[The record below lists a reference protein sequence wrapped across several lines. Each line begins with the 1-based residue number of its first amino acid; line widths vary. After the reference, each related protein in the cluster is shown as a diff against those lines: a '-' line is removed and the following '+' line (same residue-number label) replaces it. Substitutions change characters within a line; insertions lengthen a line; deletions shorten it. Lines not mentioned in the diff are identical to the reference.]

1 MTYLHDVRHA
11 QQFIHTVN
19 KVWRRDLRTCYQCH
33 RQKVGNS
40 NFLDSKIFKAR
51 IIFLLLFLKV
61 APLST
66 SPTSWIITSYHAFLM
81 AVIYV
86 ACVNQT
92 TWYFRLFILT
102 YSLFGFKCLHTR
114 GNKCQQLLWW
124 SFPGCPSTKAIGG
137 NCCKHFLGF
146 SIGCL

>member
-51 IIFLLLFLKV
+51 IIFLVLFVKV

-66 SPTSWIITSYHAFLM
+66 SPTSWMITSYHAFLM

-86 ACVNQT
+86 ACQPDDLV
-92 TWYFRLFILT
+92 L
-102 YSLFGFKCLHTR
+102 
-114 GNKCQQLLWW
+114 
-124 SFPGCPSTKAIGG
+124 
-137 NCCKHFLGF
+137 
-146 SIGCL
+146 